1 MKLFVTGCTKL
12 DYVDNYIETLQPGE
26 NNSVIFVLTFHGKNT
41 ERFCYNI
48 DKFNTSLIR
57 E

>member
-26 NNSVIFVLTFHGKNT
+26 NNSVIFVLTFHGKT
-41 ERFCYNI
+41 QKDFV
-48 DKFNTSLIR
+48 TT
-57 E
+57 

>member
-41 ERFCYNI
+41 EKFCYNI
-48 DKFNTSLIR
+48 DKFKTSLIR

>member
-1 MKLFVTGCTKL
+1 MKPSVTGCTKL
-12 DYVDNYIETLQPGE
+12 DYVDNYIETLRPGE
-26 NNSVIFVLTFHGKNT
+26 NNSVIYVLTFHGKAT
-41 ERFCYNI
+41 ERFCYSI